1 MRLRLSSS
9 MSDAAAPP
17 PAAHE
22 SLGQGNPSSLQ
33 SRTRSARRLSIVDRL
48 AARSLT
54 GRGLDI
60 HVHQHFG
67 YRLHLE
73 WSGDPNNH
81 RSHRFM
87 ERRFHRWDQ
96 TKSFASQLCS
106 RGIEG
111 LCTCVYDA
119 SYQPPRDKAPRCLRG
134 PFYASQELVIMP
146 THELKILE
154 DYAIFNMCGCKITS
168 APTERLTW

>member
-1 MRLRLSSS
+1 
-9 MSDAAAPP
+9 MSDS
-17 PAAHE
+17 AAHD

-33 SRTRSARRLSIVDRL
+33 SRTLSARRLSIVDRL

-54 GRGLDI
+54 GRSLDI

-81 RSHRFM
+81 RSERFM

-106 RGIEG
+106 RGIQG

-119 SYQPPRDKAPRCLRG
+119 AYQPPHDKAPRCRRG
-134 PFYASQELVIMP
+134 PFYASQKYIIMA

-154 DYAIFNMCGCKITS
+154 DNAVFNMCGCKITS
-168 APTERLTW
+168 PRTERLTW

>member
-1 MRLRLSSS
+1 MRLRLFS
-9 MSDAAAPP
+9 ACQTQTQQHHHPP
-17 PAAHE
+17 PTRVWAKAIPPHCRVAH
-22 SLGQGNPSSLQ
+22 
-33 SRTRSARRLSIVDRL
+33 SARRLSIADRL

-54 GRGLDI
+54 GRGLNI

-81 RSHRFM
+81 RSARFM

-106 RGIEG
+106 LGIEG
-111 LCTCVYDA
+111 LCTCVYEA
-119 SYQPPRDKAPRCLRG
+119 SYQPPHDKAPRCLRG
-134 PFYASQELVIMP
+134 PFYASQKLIILP
-146 THELKILE
+146 THELKIME
-154 DYAIFNMCGCKITS
+154 DYAIFNLCDCKITS
-168 APTERLTW
+168 APTER